1 MGKQNTKLNK
11 MKNLANNISDKKM
24 IKEFGI
30 TEAFFFNGEF
40 YITSNYE
47 LGIETIN
54 NIENE
59 LRKYND

>member
-1 MGKQNTKLNK
+1 
-11 MKNLANNISDKKM
+11 MKNLVNNISDKKM

-59 LRKYND
+59 LRKYNH